1 MQTITTED
9 VAEGSF
15 TLAFGDVGYA
25 LPGTVDAVNGE
36 DYVITSEDL
45 TPHVKRGDR
54 VAFNGG
60 WEYEVHAF
68 MPFNASH
75 LYLAQ
80 VNFGWEC
87 WPWRE
92 LPVSLTQNMQGASE
106 VCSSIVL
113 DLFYT

>member
-1 MQTITTED
+1 MQTITTQGVFD
-9 VAEGSF
+9 GTF
-15 TLAFGDVGYA
+15 TLAFGQAEYP

-45 TPHVKRGDR
+45 TPYVKRGDR
-54 VAFNGG
+54 VAFVGG

-80 VNFGWEC
+80 VGDG
-87 WPWRE
+87 R
-92 LPVSLTQNMQGASE
+92 LGAP
-106 VCSSIVL
+106 
-113 DLFYT
+113 